1 MSIQLI
7 IYPQFYDGTNPI
19 SANFT
24 QFVVDGINFN
34 TVNTSNSQVN
44 VTGNLVPTAIN
55 TVSPMT
61 LNTWY
66 RFSPNGNFAIESSG
80 DLGMVL
86 GVGIMQK
93 LSNLTVGV
101 AYDIILDASVNSSGI
116 TFYQYNG
123 NLIQSTSVLTGTG
136 LQSVSFTASS
146 TDDIIAIQ
154 SIGVSQ
160 ISSISVQQSVQSP
173 SGAIQLLGNGQ
184 LIVDLY
190 EDEDIPL
197 TLSVDEFKNVA
208 EKVQSYSK
216 AFNLPA
222 TKRNNQI
229 FDNIFEVTRNTNSFV
244 FNPYVKTQCEL
255 KQDGF
260 ILFEGYLRLID
271 IQDKLGEIS
280 YNVNLYSEAIAL
292 ADLLEN
298 RTFSQIDFTELTHP
312 YNKPNIKG
320 SWTTG
325 VTYDNPAT
333 TVYRTSDTVKYPF
346 VDWTHQM
353 LVANGATGSNA
364 TLDNPEL
371 TSLEQAFR
379 PFLNIKYLI
388 DRIFDATPFSFT
400 SDFFDTAD
408 FKKLYMDF
416 NWGGDESPISENEYE
431 ATWQFGTGASSNIG
445 VGINTWKEL
454 RLIPDGVTG
463 GQSDSNVPPNY
474 QANPLLPNPYII
486 TATTDNEYYNIDY
499 KFILQNA
506 ISISNEFVGV
516 RWVKTT
522 VAGLVTQ
529 IDYNPLLLVY
539 INGMYKGNLQV
550 SLNTG
555 DTLSAQFRATTNVKQ
570 DEVQTP
576 SASVVFLVSNT
587 SVTSAALNTL
597 RGELGQWEF
606 LKGIMTMFN
615 LVSVPDKSNPNN
627 ILIEPYQ
634 DIFLKNDDT
643 TELDWTDKIDVS
655 EMKLLPLTD
664 LNKNTIFKFVE
675 DDDDYVFNVYK
686 NSISGFLYGSKKYDA
701 SDYTILSG
709 TEEIVAEP
717 FAATVPKPLMSQFP
731 DFIIPSI
738 YSYNAD
744 DGTSEGFD
752 NSPRIMFNNGVKSA
766 TAGTFTSCTYYIP
779 PQNGFSSENAN
790 EFLQFS
796 HLTDIPTI
804 TNTPPLVTDTR
815 DFHFGECQLIQP
827 IGDSTPNNLFNTYW
841 LPYFNELYNPDT
853 RTMTLKV
860 NLKAGDIN
868 TFKFYDTVFIK
879 NRKFRVN
886 KINYKP
892 NDLATVEF
900 ILIP

>member
-66 RFSPNGNFAIESSG
+66 RFSPNANFVTESSG
-80 DLGMVL
+80 VLGMVL
-86 GVGIMQK
+86 DVGIMQK

-101 AYDIILDASVNSSGI
+101 TYDIILDASVNASGI
-116 TFYQYNG
+116 NFYQYNG

-136 LQSVSFTASS
+136 SQSVSFTASS

-208 EKVQSYSK
+208 EQVQSYSK

-260 ILFEGYLRLID
+260 TLFQGYLRLID

-280 YNVNLYSEAIAL
+280 YNVNLYSETIAL

-364 TLDNPEL
+364 TLNNPEL
-371 TSLEQAFR
+371 TSLEQVFR

-431 ATWQFGTGASSNIG
+431 ATWQFGTGAAPNIG
-445 VGINTWKEL
+445 VGANTYKEL
-454 RLIPDGVTG
+454 RLIPDGITG
-463 GQSDSNVPPNY
+463 GQSGSNVPPNY
-474 QANPLLPNPYII
+474 QENPLLPNPYII
-486 TATTDNEYYNIDY
+486 TAISDNEFYNIDY
-499 KFILQNA
+499 SFRFRNTNPIQP
-506 ISISNEFVGV
+506 SVEFAGV
-516 RWVKTT
+516 RWVHTT
-522 VAGLVTQ
+522 AAGVVTQ
-529 IDYNPLLLVY
+529 INYTPNLQIISFAFY
-539 INGMYKGNLQV
+539 TGNLQV
-550 SLNTG
+550 ALNTG
-555 DTLSAQFRATTNVKQ
+555 DTLSAQFRATTNVRQ
-570 DEVQTP
+570 DENGI
-576 SASVVFLVSNT
+576 SKAKFLVSNT
-587 SVTSAALNTL
+587 AVNSATLNTL

-615 LVSVPDKSNPNN
+615 LVSIPDKSNPNN

-634 DIFLKNDDT
+634 DIFLENDDT

-655 EMKLLPLTD
+655 EIKLLPLTD

-752 NSPRIMFNNGVKSA
+752 NSPRIMFNGGVK
-766 TAGTFTSCTYYIP
+766 TLNSCTYYIP
-779 PQNGFSSENAN
+779 PQNGFSSENADD
-790 EFLQFS
+790 FLQFS

>member
-34 TVNTSNSQVN
+34 TINTSSSSLSLAQ
-44 VTGNLVPTAIN
+44 PTYQSAIN
-55 TVSPMT
+55 LLDPTMAI
-61 LNTWY
+61 NTWY
-66 RFSPNGNFAIESSG
+66 RFSVDAVAPFETSGTLAI
-80 DLGMVL
+80 LQYK
-86 GVGIMQK
+86 GIMQK
-93 LSNLTVGV
+93 LSNLVVGV
-101 AYDIILDASVNSSGI
+101 TYDVTINTVTAIS
-116 TFYQYNG
+116 
-123 NLIQSTSVLTGTG
+123 NLFLKVYTGTV
-136 LQSVSFTASS
+136 LQSSTPITTLGTNNLQFTANS
-146 TDDIIAIQ
+146 TTDTIVIYSDAINF
-154 SIGVSQ
+154 VE
-160 ISSISVQQSVQSP
+160 SISVQQSLQSP

-208 EKVQSYSK
+208 EQVQSYSK

-260 ILFEGYLRLID
+260 TLFQGYLRLID

-333 TVYRTSDTVKYPF
+333 TVYRTSDTIKYPF

-364 TLDNPEL
+364 TPDNPEL
-371 TSLEQAFR
+371 TSLEQVFR

-400 SDFFDTAD
+400 SNFFDTAD

-431 ATWQFGTGASSNIG
+431 ATWQFGTGAASNIG
-445 VGINTWKEL
+445 VGANTYKEL
-454 RLIPDGVTG
+454 RLIPDGVIG
-463 GQSDSNVPPNY
+463 GQSGSNVPPNY
-474 QANPLLPNPYII
+474 DTSTYII
-486 TATTDNEYYNIDY
+486 TATSDNEFYNIDY
-499 KFILQNA
+499 SFRFRNTNPIQP
-506 ISISNEFVGV
+506 SVEFAGV
-516 RWVKTT
+516 RWVHTT
-522 VAGLVTQ
+522 AAGVVTQ
-529 IDYNPLLLVY
+529 INYTPNLQIISFAFY
-539 INGMYKGNLQV
+539 TGNLQV
-550 SLNTG
+550 ALNTG
-555 DTLSAQFRATTNVKQ
+555 DTLSAQFRATTNVSQ
-570 DEVQTP
+570 DENGI
-576 SASVVFLVSNT
+576 SKAKFLVSNT
-587 SVTSAALNTL
+587 AVNSATLNTL

-615 LVSVPDKSNPNN
+615 LVSIPDKSNPNN

-634 DIFLKNDDT
+634 DIFLENDDT

-655 EMKLLPLTD
+655 EIKLLPLTD

-686 NSISGFLYGSKKYDA
+686 NSLSGFLYGSKKYDA

-752 NSPRIMFNNGVKSA
+752 NSPRIMFNGGVK
-766 TAGTFTSCTYYIP
+766 TLNSCTYYIP
-779 PQNGFSSENAN
+779 PQNGFSSENADD
-790 EFLQFS
+790 FLQFS

-827 IGDSTPNNLFNTYW
+827 IGNSTPNNLFNTYW

>member
-34 TVNTSNSQVN
+34 TINTSSSSLSLAQ
-44 VTGNLVPTAIN
+44 PTYQSAIN
-55 TVSPMT
+55 LLDPTMAI
-61 LNTWY
+61 NTWY
-66 RFSPNGNFAIESSG
+66 RFSVDAIAPFETSG
-80 DLGMVL
+80 TLSIL
-86 GVGIMQK
+86 QYKGIMQK
-93 LSNLTVGV
+93 LSNLVVGV
-101 AYDIILDASVNSSGI
+101 TYDVTINTVTAIS
-116 TFYQYNG
+116 
-123 NLIQSTSVLTGTG
+123 NLFLKVYTGTV
-136 LQSVSFTASS
+136 LQSSTPITTLGTNNLQFTANS
-146 TDDIIAIQ
+146 TTDTIVIYSDAINF
-154 SIGVSQ
+154 VE
-160 ISSISVQQSVQSP
+160 SISVQQSVQSP

-208 EKVQSYSK
+208 EQVQSYSK

-260 ILFEGYLRLID
+260 TLFQGYLRLID

-280 YNVNLYSEAIAL
+280 YNVNLYSETIAL
-292 ADLLEN
+292 ADILEN

-364 TLDNPEL
+364 TLNNPEL
-371 TSLEQAFR
+371 TSLEQVFR

-416 NWGGDESPISENEYE
+416 NWGADESPISENEYE
-431 ATWQFGTGASSNIG
+431 ATWQFGTGATSNIG
-445 VGINTWKEL
+445 LGANTYKEL

-463 GQSDSNVPPNY
+463 GQSGSNVPPNY
-474 QANPLLPNPYII
+474 DTSTYII
-486 TATTDNEYYNIDY
+486 TATSDNEFYNIDY
-499 KFILQNA
+499 SFRFRNTNPIQP
-506 ISISNEFVGV
+506 SVEFAGV
-516 RWVKTT
+516 RWVHTT
-522 VAGLVTQ
+522 AAGVVTQ
-529 IDYNPLLLVY
+529 INYTPNLQIISFAFY
-539 INGMYKGNLQV
+539 TGNLQV
-550 SLNTG
+550 ALNTG
-555 DTLSAQFRATTNVKQ
+555 DTLSAQFRATTNVRQ
-570 DEVQTP
+570 DEIGI
-576 SASVVFLVSNT
+576 SKAKFLVSNT
-587 SVTSAALNTL
+587 AVNSATLNTL

-615 LVSVPDKSNPNN
+615 LVSIPDKSNPNN

-634 DIFLKNDDT
+634 DIFLENDDT

-655 EMKLLPLTD
+655 EIKLLPLTD

-752 NSPRIMFNNGVKSA
+752 NSPRIMFNSGVK
-766 TAGTFTSCTYYIP
+766 TLNSCTYYIP
-779 PQNGFSSENAN
+779 PQNGFSSENADD
-790 EFLQFS
+790 FLQFS

-827 IGDSTPNNLFNTYW
+827 IGNSTPNNLFNTYW

>member
-66 RFSPNGNFAIESSG
+66 RFSPNANFAIESSG
-80 DLGMVL
+80 DLGMVT

-101 AYDIILDASVNSSGI
+101 TYDIILDASVNAAGI

-136 LQSVSFTASS
+136 SQSVSFTASS

-208 EKVQSYSK
+208 EQVQSYSK

-260 ILFEGYLRLID
+260 TLFQGYLRLID

-280 YNVNLYSEAIAL
+280 YNVNLYSETIAL

-333 TVYRTSDTVKYPF
+333 TIYRTSDTVKYPF

-364 TLDNPEL
+364 TLNNPEL
-371 TSLEQAFR
+371 TSLEQVFR

-431 ATWQFGTGASSNIG
+431 ATWQFGTGATSNIG
-445 VGINTWKEL
+445 AGANTWKEL

-463 GQSDSNVPPNY
+463 GQSGSNVPPNY
-474 QANPLLPNPYII
+474 DTSTYII
-486 TATTDNEYYNIDY
+486 TATSDNEFYNIDY
-499 KFILQNA
+499 SFRFRNTNPIQP
-506 ISISNEFVGV
+506 SVEF
-516 RWVKTT
+516 
-522 VAGLVTQ
+522 AG
-529 IDYNPLLLVY
+529 
-539 INGMYKGNLQV
+539 
-550 SLNTG
+550 
-555 DTLSAQFRATTNVKQ
+555 
-570 DEVQTP
+570 
-576 SASVVFLVSNT
+576 SNT
-587 SVTSAALNTL
+587 TA
-597 RGELGQWEF
+597 R
-606 LKGIMTMFN
+606 
-615 LVSVPDKSNPNN
+615 
-627 ILIEPYQ
+627 Y
-634 DIFLKNDDT
+634 
-643 TELDWTDKIDVS
+643 
-655 EMKLLPLTD
+655 KL
-664 LNKNTIFKFVE
+664 
-675 DDDDYVFNVYK
+675 
-686 NSISGFLYGSKKYDA
+686 
-701 SDYTILSG
+701 
-709 TEEIVAEP
+709 
-717 FAATVPKPLMSQFP
+717 
-731 DFIIPSI
+731 
-738 YSYNAD
+738 
-744 DGTSEGFD
+744 
-752 NSPRIMFNNGVKSA
+752 
-766 TAGTFTSCTYYIP
+766 
-779 PQNGFSSENAN
+779 
-790 EFLQFS
+790 
-796 HLTDIPTI
+796 
-804 TNTPPLVTDTR
+804 
-815 DFHFGECQLIQP
+815 
-827 IGDSTPNNLFNTYW
+827 
-841 LPYFNELYNPDT
+841 
-853 RTMTLKV
+853 
-860 NLKAGDIN
+860 
-868 TFKFYDTVFIK
+868 
-879 NRKFRVN
+879 
-886 KINYKP
+886 
-892 NDLATVEF
+892 
-900 ILIP
+900 

>member
-66 RFSPNGNFAIESSG
+66 RFSPNANFVSESSG

-93 LSNLTVGV
+93 LSNLIVGV
-101 AYDIILDASVNSSGI
+101 TYDIILDASVNASGI
-116 TFYQYNG
+116 NFYQYNG
-123 NLIQSTSVLTGTG
+123 NLIQSTSVLIGTG

-208 EKVQSYSK
+208 EQVQSYSK

-260 ILFEGYLRLID
+260 ILFQGYLRLID

-298 RTFSQIDFTELTHP
+298 KTFNDIDFTEIVHA
-312 YNKPNIKG
+312 YNKTNIKA
-320 SWTTG
+320 SWSTG
-325 VTYDNPAT
+325 VTYTNPST
-333 TVYRTSDTVKYPF
+333 SGFRTIDTVKYPF
-346 VDWTHQM
+346 VDWNHQI
-353 LVANGATGSNA
+353 LIANGAFNNA
-364 TLDNPEL
+364 TPDNPEL

-416 NWGGDESPISENEYE
+416 NFGGNEIPVSLNEY
-431 ATWQFGTGASSNIG
+431 AGTWNYGPLVASNIG
-445 VGINTWKEL
+445 NGSFKEL
-454 RLIPDGVTG
+454 RLIPFGVTG
-463 GQSDSNVPPNY
+463 GQPSSTVPPNY
-474 QANPLLPNPYII
+474 DTLTYII
-486 TATTDNEYYNIDY
+486 TATTDNEYYDINYTYRLKNTAGTPSSVSCRWLHTTAGGVTIP
-499 KFILQNA
+499 INLQTIA
-506 ISISNEFVGV
+506 ISSNA
-516 RWVKTT
+516 TYT
-522 VAGLVTQ
+522 
-529 IDYNPLLLVY
+529 
-539 INGMYKGNLQV
+539 GNLQV
-550 SLNTG
+550 TLNTG
-555 DTLSAQFRATTNVKQ
+555 DTLSAQFNA
-570 DEVQTP
+570 
-576 SASVVFLVSNT
+576 SAIIEQNEIVSSSAVFTVSNI
-587 SVTSAALNTL
+587 SVNTATLNTL
-597 RGELGQWEF
+597 RGEVGQWEF

-615 LVSVPDKSNPNN
+615 LVSIPDKDNINN
-627 ILIEPYQ
+627 IIIEPYNEV
-634 DIFLKNDDT
+634 FLNNSDS
-643 TELDWTDKIDVS
+643 EQLDWTEKIDVS
-655 EMKLLPLTD
+655 EMKLIPLTD

-675 DDDDYVFNVYK
+675 DDEDYAFNVYR
-686 NSISGFLYGSKKYDA
+686 NSLSGFLYGSKRYDA
-701 SDYTILSG
+701 SAFTILDG
-709 TEEIVAEP
+709 TKEIIAEP
-717 FAATVPKPLMSQFP
+717 FAATVPKPLMSQFY
-731 DFIIPSI
+731 DFITPSI

-744 DGTSEGFD
+744 DGTSDGFN
-752 NSPRIMFNNGVKSA
+752 NSPRIMFNNGIKSA
-766 TAGTFTSCTYYIP
+766 SAGTFTSCTYYIP
-779 PQNGFSSENAN
+779 SQNGVSSENAT

-796 HLTDIPTI
+796 HLTDVPTI
-804 TNTPPLVTDTR
+804 TSTPPLVTDTK
-815 DFHFGECQLIQP
+815 DFHFGECQLVQP
-827 IGDSTPNNLFNTYW
+827 IGNATTNNLFNTYW

-868 TFKFYDTVFIK
+868 TFKFYDTVIIK
-879 NRKFRVN
+879 NREFRVN
-886 KINYKP
+886 KIDYKP

>member
-66 RFSPNGNFAIESSG
+66 RFSPNANFVTESSG
-80 DLGMVL
+80 DLGMVT

-101 AYDIILDASVNSSGI
+101 TYDIILDASVNAAGI
-116 TFYQYNG
+116 NFYQYNG

-136 LQSVSFTASS
+136 SQSVSFTASS

-173 SGAIQLLGNGQ
+173 SGAIQVLGNGQ

-208 EKVQSYSK
+208 EQVQSYSK

-260 ILFEGYLRLID
+260 ILFQGYLRLID

-298 RTFSQIDFTELTHP
+298 KTFNDINFTEIVHA
-312 YNKPNIKG
+312 YNKTNIKA
-320 SWTTG
+320 SWSTG
-325 VTYDNPAT
+325 VTYTNPST
-333 TVYRTSDTVKYPF
+333 SGFRTIDTVKYPF
-346 VDWTHQM
+346 VDWNHQI
-353 LVANGATGSNA
+353 LIANGASNNA
-364 TLDNPEL
+364 TPDNPEL

-416 NWGGDESPISENEYE
+416 NFGGNEIPVSLNEY
-431 ATWQFGTGASSNIG
+431 AGTWNFGALVTSNIG
-445 VGINTWKEL
+445 NGSFKEL
-454 RLIPDGVTG
+454 RLIPFGVTG
-463 GQSDSNVPPNY
+463 GQPSSTVPPNY
-474 QANPLLPNPYII
+474 QGDPAAADPYII
-486 TATTDNEYYNIDY
+486 TATTDNEYYDINYTYRLKNTAGTPSSVSCRWLHTTAGGVTIP
-499 KFILQNA
+499 INLQTIPISSNA
-506 ISISNEFVGV
+506 
-516 RWVKTT
+516 TYT
-522 VAGLVTQ
+522 
-529 IDYNPLLLVY
+529 
-539 INGMYKGNLQV
+539 GNLQV
-550 SLNTG
+550 TLNTG
-555 DTLSAQFRATTNVKQ
+555 DTLSAQFNS
-570 DEVQTP
+570 
-576 SASVVFLVSNT
+576 SAIIRQNETVASSAVFTVSNI
-587 SVTSAALNTL
+587 SVNTATLNTL
-597 RGELGQWEF
+597 RGEVGQWEF

-615 LVSVPDKSNPNN
+615 LVSIPDKDNINN
-627 ILIEPYQ
+627 IIIEPYNEV
-634 DIFLKNDDT
+634 FLNNSDS
-643 TELDWTDKIDVS
+643 EQLDWTEKIDVS
-655 EMKLLPLTD
+655 EMKLIPLTD

-675 DDDDYVFNVYK
+675 DDEDYAFNVYR
-686 NSISGFLYGSKKYDA
+686 NSLSGFLYGSKRYDA
-701 SDYTILSG
+701 SAFTILDG
-709 TEEIVAEP
+709 TKEIIAEP
-717 FAATVPKPLMSQFP
+717 FAATVPKPLMSQFY
-731 DFIIPSI
+731 DFITPSI
-738 YSYNAD
+738 YSYNPD
-744 DGTSEGFD
+744 DGTSDGFN
-752 NSPRIMFNNGVKSA
+752 NSPRIMFNNGIKSA
-766 TAGTFTSCTYYIP
+766 SAGTFTSCTYYIP
-779 PQNGFSSENAN
+779 SQNGVSSENAT

-796 HLTDIPTI
+796 HLTDVPTI
-804 TNTPPLVTDTR
+804 TSTPPLVTDTR
-815 DFHFGECQLIQP
+815 DFHFGECQLVQP
-827 IGDSTPNNLFNTYW
+827 IGNATTNNLFNTYW

-868 TFKFYDTVFIK
+868 TFKFYDTVIIK
-879 NRKFRVN
+879 NREFRVN
-886 KINYKP
+886 KIDYKP

>member
-34 TVNTSNSQVN
+34 TINTSSSSLSLAQ
-44 VTGNLVPTAIN
+44 PTYQSAIN
-55 TVSPMT
+55 LLDPTMAI
-61 LNTWY
+61 NTWY
-66 RFSPNGNFAIESSG
+66 RFSVDAIAPFETSG
-80 DLGMVL
+80 TLSIL
-86 GVGIMQK
+86 QYKGIMQK
-93 LSNLTVGV
+93 LSNLVVGV
-101 AYDIILDASVNSSGI
+101 TYDVTINTVTAIS
-116 TFYQYNG
+116 
-123 NLIQSTSVLTGTG
+123 NLFLKVYTGTV
-136 LQSVSFTASS
+136 LQSSTPITTLGTNNLQFTANS
-146 TDDIIAIQ
+146 TTDTIVIYSDTINF
-154 SIGVSQ
+154 VE
-160 ISSISVQQSVQSP
+160 SISIQQAIQSP
-173 SGAIQLLGNGQ
+173 SGAIQDLGNGQ

-208 EKVQSYSK
+208 EQVQSYSK

-260 ILFEGYLRLID
+260 TLFQGYLRLID

-280 YNVNLYSEAIAL
+280 YNVNLYSETIAL
-292 ADLLEN
+292 ADILEN

-364 TLDNPEL
+364 TLNNPEL
-371 TSLEQAFR
+371 TSLEQVFR

-416 NWGGDESPISENEYE
+416 NWGADESPISENEYE
-431 ATWQFGTGASSNIG
+431 ATWQFGTGATSNIG
-445 VGINTWKEL
+445 LGANTYKEL

-463 GQSDSNVPPNY
+463 GQSGSNVPPNY
-474 QANPLLPNPYII
+474 DTSTYII
-486 TATTDNEYYNIDY
+486 TATSDNEFYNIDY
-499 KFILQNA
+499 SFRFRNTNPIQP
-506 ISISNEFVGV
+506 SVEFAGV
-516 RWVKTT
+516 RWVHTT
-522 VAGLVTQ
+522 AAGVVTQ
-529 IDYNPLLLVY
+529 INYTPNLQIISFAFY
-539 INGMYKGNLQV
+539 TGNLQV
-550 SLNTG
+550 ALNTG
-555 DTLSAQFRATTNVKQ
+555 DTLSAQFRATTNVRQ
-570 DEVQTP
+570 DEIGI
-576 SASVVFLVSNT
+576 SKAKFLVSNT
-587 SVTSAALNTL
+587 AVNSATLNTL

-615 LVSVPDKSNPNN
+615 LVSIPDKSNPNN

-634 DIFLKNDDT
+634 DIFLENDDT

-655 EMKLLPLTD
+655 EIKLLPLTD

-752 NSPRIMFNNGVKSA
+752 NSPRIMFNSGVK
-766 TAGTFTSCTYYIP
+766 TLNSCTYYIP
-779 PQNGFSSENAN
+779 PQNGFSSENADD
-790 EFLQFS
+790 FLQFS

-827 IGDSTPNNLFNTYW
+827 IGNSTPNNLFNTYW

>member
-80 DLGMVL
+80 TLGMVL
-86 GVGIMQK
+86 DVGIMQK

-154 SIGVSQ
+154 SIGISQ

-260 ILFEGYLRLID
+260 TLFQGYLRLID
-271 IQDKLGEIS
+271 IQDKSGEIS

-298 RTFSQIDFTELTHP
+298 KTFSQIDFTELTHP

-353 LVANGATGSNA
+353 LVAN
-364 TLDNPEL
+364 NPANIPGPADGFPQL

-445 VGINTWKEL
+445 INYNTYKEL

-463 GQSDSNVPPNY
+463 GQSGSNVPPNY
-474 QANPLLPNPYII
+474 DTSTYII

-499 KFILQNA
+499 KFLFQNTNLP
-506 ISISNEFVGV
+506 SVEFVGV
-516 RWVKTT
+516 RWVHTT
-522 VAGLVTQ
+522 AAGVVTQ
-529 IDYNPLLLVY
+529 IDYNPFLQVIVNNIY
-539 INGMYKGNLQV
+539 QGNLQV
-550 SLNTG
+550 ILNTG
-555 DTLSAQFRATTNVKQ
+555 DTLSAQFRATTNVRQ
-570 DEVQTP
+570 DQVQTP

-587 SVTSAALNTL
+587 AVTSAALNTL

-752 NSPRIMFNNGVKSA
+752 NSPRIMFNDGVK
-766 TAGTFTSCTYYIP
+766 TLNSCTYYIP
-779 PQNGFSSENAN
+779 PQNGFSSENADD
-790 EFLQFS
+790 FLQFS

-827 IGDSTPNNLFNTYW
+827 IGNSTPNNLFYTYW